1 MAERRRQGLCYN
13 CDEPYVGG
21 HKCPKLFYLEVT
33 DFDDVDDSEQPIA
46 EEPEDHPPLIS
57 LHAIAGLTTNDTMK
71 VNVKIGE
78 SVLCALLDSGSS
90 SNFISLEAAE
100 NIGLHL
106 HDSKG
111 ASVIV
116 ANGDRVACR
125 GLARDVATRIGSEFF
140 AIECYTIPL
149 DCFDMVLGI
158 SFLKTLG
165 PILWNFNELCMS
177 F

>member
-13 CDEPYVGG
+13 CDEPYVRG

>member
-1 MAERRRQGLCYN
+1 MAERRQQGLCYN
-13 CDEPYVGG
+13 CDEQYIRG

-33 DFDDVDDSEQPIA
+33 DFDDLDDTEHTSTEEHEDQPPI
-46 EEPEDHPPLIS
+46 IS

-90 SNFISLEAAE
+90 SNFISLEAADH
-100 NIGLHL
+100 IGLHL
-106 HDSKG
+106 HDSNG

-125 GLARDVATRIGSEFF
+125 GLARDVAARIGSEFF
-140 AIECYTIPL
+140 SVECYTIPL

-158 SFLKTLG
+158 SFLDIGAYTL
-165 PILWNFNELCMS
+165 ELR
-177 F
+177 

>member
-13 CDEPYVGG
+13 CDEPYVRG

-46 EEPEDHPPLIS
+46 EEPEDPPPLIS

-90 SNFISLEAAE
+90 SNFISLEAA
-100 NIGLHL
+100 
-106 HDSKG
+106 
-111 ASVIV
+111 
-116 ANGDRVACR
+116 
-125 GLARDVATRIGSEFF
+125 
-140 AIECYTIPL
+140 
-149 DCFDMVLGI
+149 
-158 SFLKTLG
+158 
-165 PILWNFNELCMS
+165 
-177 F
+177 